1 MIGSVSYRTIDLTL
15 FTIANLVNLLIMGIM
30 LSRPKGLVRV
40 EYVLGIVT
48 VAMIVPV
55 GMAVILNI
63 LGKREWW
70 AIALPLLLISHL
82 VVSLMFDYI
91 LKLDWRNTA
100 LLWPYISIY
109 YVASIG
115 MIGYSFSIDKPY
127 GFITLTTYFL
137 TLFATWYA
145 HSR

>member
-1 MIGSVSYRTIDLTL
+1 MIGPVGYRVIDITL

-30 LSRPKGLVRV
+30 LSRSRGLAQL
-40 EYVLGIVT
+40 EYALGIVI

-55 GMAVILNI
+55 GIAVISNI
-63 LGKREWW
+63 VGKREWW
-70 AIALPLLLISHL
+70 AIVLPLLLISFF

-100 LLWPYISIY
+100 LLWPYITIY
-109 YVASIG
+109 YLASIG

-127 GFITLTTYFL
+127 GFITLITYFL
-137 TLFATWYA
+137 ALFAACYA

>member
-1 MIGSVSYRTIDLTL
+1 MIDRVGYRTIDSTL

-30 LSRPKGLVRV
+30 VSRPKGLARL
-40 EYVLGIVT
+40 EYALGIVI

-55 GMAVILNI
+55 GIALILNI
-63 LGKREWW
+63 VGKREWW
-70 AIALPLLLISHL
+70 AIALPLLLISFF
-82 VVSLMFDYI
+82 VVSLAFDHI

-100 LLWPYISIY
+100 LLWPYITIY
-109 YVASIG
+109 YLASIG

-137 TLFATWYA
+137 ALFAAWYA